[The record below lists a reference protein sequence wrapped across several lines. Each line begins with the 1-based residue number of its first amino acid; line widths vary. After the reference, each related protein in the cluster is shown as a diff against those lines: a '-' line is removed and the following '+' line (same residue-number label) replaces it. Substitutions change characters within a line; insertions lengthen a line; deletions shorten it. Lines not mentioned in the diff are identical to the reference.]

1 MLDSVRVRLT
11 LWYTGVLALVLVA
24 FALAAYFF
32 LARTLDRRTDNSL
45 KEMAHSFSAL
55 LAIEEQ
61 DVEAGGEIGVARD
74 AEGNISPDAAVIGAV
89 SEYRFRDYKFIVYDE
104 ARRVVAASP
113 VFVTEGEEEINASV
127 WTLPAVASDVGK
139 LLDTVAA
146 LPDGTPRYTT
156 LWGDDDHGFRAI
168 AQRMRTSQRAY
179 TLVVLRSLHEQE
191 DLLEGASG
199 ALLVAVPLALLLASV
214 GGYFLARKSL
224 APVVTMS
231 DAAERISAANL
242 HKRLPV
248 ANERDELGRLATV
261 FNRLLARLGESFE
274 QQRRF
279 MADASHELRTPVA
292 IVRGEAEV
300 ALSNELRPVED
311 LRESLAIVQDEGKR
325 LTRIVEDLFTL
336 ARADAGQYRLTLT
349 DFYLDELVGE
359 AVRSVRTLISERD
372 LSLNL
377 NAPVEM
383 PFRGDEALMR
393 RLILNLLDNAI
404 KHTPAGGSITVSCE
418 PKENLYLLTVAD
430 TGSGI
435 PKNAQPHI
443 FERFYRADKARSRTE
458 ADGGNIMSGAGLG
471 LSIARWIAEAHEG
484 KLELQHSDR
493 RGTVFVVTLLRLIRS
508 DFE

>member
-11 LWYTGVLALVLVA
+11 LWYTGVLALVLVV

-32 LARTLDRRTDNSL
+32 LTWTLDRRTDNSL
-45 KEMAHSFSAL
+45 REMARAFSAL

-61 DVEAGGEIGVARD
+61 DAEAGGEVDVARD
-74 AEGNISPDAAVIGAV
+74 AEGNISPDAAVIGAA
-89 SEYRFRDYKFIVYDE
+89 SDYRFRDYQLVVYDD

-113 VFVTEGEEEINASV
+113 GFVVEGEEEIKAPV

-139 LLDTVAA
+139 LLDSVAA
-146 LPDGTPRYTT
+146 LPDATPRYAT
-156 LWGDDDHGFRAI
+156 LWGGGDDHGFRAI
-168 AQRMRTSQRAY
+168 AQKMRTSRRAY

-199 ALLVAVPLALLLASV
+199 ALLIAVLLALLLASV

-279 MADASHELRTPVA
+279 MADASHELRTPLS

-300 ALSNELRPVED
+300 ALSNQLRPTED

-359 AVRSVRTLISERD
+359 SVRSVRTLVSERS
-372 LSLNL
+372 LSLGL
-377 NAPVEM
+377 HAPVEM

-404 KHTPAGGSITVSCE
+404 KHTSAGGSITVSCE
-418 PKENLYLLTVAD
+418 PKESLYLLTVAD
-430 TGSGI
+430 SGSGI
-435 PKNAQPHI
+435 PKDAQPHI
-443 FERFYRADKARSRTE
+443 FERFYRADRARSRAE
-458 ADGGNIMSGAGLG
+458 ADGGNITSGAGLG
-471 LSIARWIAEAHEG
+471 LSIARWIAEAHDG
-484 KLELQHSDR
+484 TLELQRSDE
-493 RGTVFVVTLLRLIRS
+493 RGTTFAAMLPAPRAR
-508 DFE
+508 